1 MNSSFFYSLL
11 AHFFIGLFLF
21 VSIPSWQEKKE
32 MQESVVLWV
41 DLNKV
46 EISNKTN
53 LPPKKKEVKMS
64 QPKKEIKPPVMTPA
78 QKKVAPPPVPKQK
91 QVKKEDSVPVKEEKI
106 KPEQKKQEPVKQKNT
121 SPAVSK
127 QPETKQQ
134 EENDLESLLT
144 SVEKIS
150 KSEAMQKAKDKN
162 EMSNM
167 VDGVLDSFAD
177 SKNYN
182 AAEKISASYIDS
194 ISSAVKEHWNRDAG
208 IEGLETMI
216 VVLEVKL
223 SSAGKVLSVE
233 MIHDKARMEKD
244 KTYRSIAD
252 SAKRA
257 VFICDAQDDS
267 VFRQLARKYPASF
280 RQWQNLK
287 LRFNPLET

>member
-1 MNSSFFYSLL
+1 M
-11 AHFFIGLFLF
+11 FL
-21 VSIPSWQEKKE
+21 
-32 MQESVVLWV
+32 
-41 DLNKV
+41 
-46 EISNKTN
+46 
-53 LPPKKKEVKMS
+53 
-64 QPKKEIKPPVMTPA
+64 
-78 QKKVAPPPVPKQK
+78 
-91 QVKKEDSVPVKEEKI
+91 
-106 KPEQKKQEPVKQKNT
+106 
-121 SPAVSK
+121 
-127 QPETKQQ
+127 ETKQQ

-223 SSAGKVLSVE
+223 SSDGKVLSVE